1 MWTARSFC
9 SNRHSKLIRITEE
22 PKPIWAAPTGRKYTS
37 SKDKSLIAKS
47 RHACSKAIG
56 LGNAGAAGHVCLG
69 TIASGTGKYEDA
81 VEQFQSAVQLE
92 PSNEDAYIGLG
103 GAYEHL
109 SKTSDAENIY
119 KKIVQLRPKYW
130 RGYHLLG
137 AFFLR
142 QAQYDDAA
150 RMFQKVVELTPERFR
165 GYANMG
171 ATLLYEANT
180 RRRYRRWDNPS
191 RSIPP
196 RTRIP
201 TWAQLITIST
211 VSRKRRRFITTW
223 AIRAWLSS
231 GWARPCVPET
241 LQECFGSNQ
250 IWIICTGMQGL
261 KVC

>member
-1 MWTARSFC
+1 
-9 SNRHSKLIRITEE
+9 LIRITEE

-137 AFFLR
+137 VFFLR

-171 ATLLYEANT
+171 ATLLYEAK
-180 RRRYRRWDNPS
+180 YAEA
-191 RSIPP
+191 IPP
-196 RTRIP
+196 LGQSLAIHSTADTYSNLGTAYYYQHRFKEA
-201 TWAQLITIST
+201 AQIYNDLGDKGLALEWLGKALRAGDAPGMLRQQPDLDNLHGDARFEGLLNST
-211 VSRKRRRFITTW
+211 G
-223 AIRAWLSS
+223 SS
-231 GWARPCVPET
+231 
-241 LQECFGSNQ
+241 
-250 IWIICTGMQGL
+250 MD
-261 KVC
+261 K